1 MNVENYIKETLKDHK
16 LHFTLIDPDEQSPE
30 DAALMAKAAQD
41 ANSDGIL
48 VGGSITD
55 QDDLNLT
62 VKAIKENTDLPV
74 VLFPGNI
81 SGVSKYADAILF
93 MSLLNSTNPYWITG
107 AQALSAPSIKKMG
120 IETIPMGYLIIEPG
134 GTVGWVG
141 DAKPIPRKKSDL
153 ALAYSMAAEFLGM
166 RVIYLEAGSGADSH
180 IPLDFIMKVKK
191 LTNLILIVG
200 GGIRTAKDAAEV
212 SQAGADIVITGT
224 VVEETEDAYKKIKE
238 LTDAIH

>member
-1 MNVENYIKETLKDHK
+1 MDVEKYLNETLKEHK

-30 DAALMAKAAQD
+30 EAATIVEHAQR
-41 ANSDGIL
+41 ANTDGVL

-55 QDDLNLT
+55 QDDLNAT
-62 VKAIKENTDLPV
+62 VKAIKEVTDLPV

-81 SGVSKYADAILF
+81 SGVSKYADAVLF

-120 IETIPMGYLIIEPG
+120 LETIPMGYLIIEPG

-141 DAKPIPRKKSDL
+141 DAKPVPRNKSDL

-191 LTNLILIVG
+191 LTDLIVIVG
-200 GGIRTAKDAAEV
+200 GGIRTAEDAREV

-224 VVEETEDAYKKIKE
+224 VVEETEDTYNKIKE